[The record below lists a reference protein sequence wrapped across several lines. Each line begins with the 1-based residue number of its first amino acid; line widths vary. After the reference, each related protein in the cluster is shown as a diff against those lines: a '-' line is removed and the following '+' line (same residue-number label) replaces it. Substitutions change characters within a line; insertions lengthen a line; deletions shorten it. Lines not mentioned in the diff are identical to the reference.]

1 MKIPKVLR
9 LLIMVVIILIAGA
22 IIFRDQIST
31 PSNSGLKDSS
41 TINNPVR
48 SSPKYKVENV
58 RIEKDHSNAWGVK
71 GMIRNVSSANI
82 SGAVK
87 IKFINSNGDIVHST
101 RAYVNDGDPIKPGQA
116 GPFEYF
122 VAPKVFEDLSKFDVE
137 FYEQ

>member
-1 MKIPKVLR
+1 MKTSKVLR
-9 LLIMVVIILIAGA
+9 LLIIVVIILIAGA
-22 IIFRDQIST
+22 IIFSDKIASTSSNSGSRST
-31 PSNSGLKDSS
+31 PSNSSP
-41 TINNPVR
+41 IR

-87 IKFINSNGDIVHST
+87 IKFINSKGDIVHST

-122 VAPKVFEDLSKFDVE
+122 VAPKVFEDVSKFDVE
-137 FYEQ
+137 FY